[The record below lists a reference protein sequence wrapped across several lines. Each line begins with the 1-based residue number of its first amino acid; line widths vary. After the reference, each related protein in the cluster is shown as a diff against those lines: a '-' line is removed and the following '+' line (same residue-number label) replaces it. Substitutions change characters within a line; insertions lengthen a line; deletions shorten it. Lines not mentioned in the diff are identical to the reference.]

1 MFPHVAKSSGIPDLD
16 FWNTKYF
23 ERKGVYVLI
32 IGHRCYTIFRL
43 ITPTVGTSTIHAP
56 PSLVKG
62 KSLPI
67 KSLPNPPF
75 FLAPGW
81 GHMPNNSNEV

>member
-1 MFPHVAKSSGIPDLD
+1 MLYYIQANNPYGGDIQLS
-16 FWNTKYF
+16 T
-23 ERKGVYVLI
+23 
-32 IGHRCYTIFRL
+32 
-43 ITPTVGTSTIHAP
+43 TIHAP

-81 GHMPNNSNEV
+81 GHMPNNSNEVWVEVWCPGQDK